1 MSASAFTNKG
11 DSFPRRIVCLSD
23 EASELIYLLGE
34 EDRIVGVSGS
44 STRPPEVRSKPKVS
58 TFRDANFEAI
68 EQLKPDLI
76 VTYSDV
82 QGEISHQAALR
93 GLTVFN
99 FNQRSVSEIF
109 DFISFISRMLGKP
122 DQGNELIAAYRSGLQ
137 RIAKAAES
145 FPHRPSVFFEEWND
159 PLISGIR
166 WVEELVEIAGG
177 EPIFPE
183 LRDRRRAKESVVN
196 SADVISR
203 NPDVIIASWCGMK
216 ANKQAIAS
224 RPGWENVSA
233 VRNGQ
238 IYEIRSSYI
247 LQPGPASLT
256 EGARQLHLILS
267 HVVGCEVSAEI
278 MPSEST
284 DTDLSA

>member
-1 MSASAFTNKG
+1 M
-11 DSFPRRIVCLSD
+11 
-23 EASELIYLLGE
+23 
-34 EDRIVGVSGS
+34 
-44 STRPPEVRSKPKVS
+44 
-58 TFRDANFEAI
+58 
-68 EQLKPDLI
+68 
-76 VTYSDV
+76 
-82 QGEISHQAALR
+82 
-93 GLTVFN
+93 
-99 FNQRSVSEIF
+99 
-109 DFISFISRMLGKP
+109 
-122 DQGNELIAAYRSGLQ
+122 
-137 RIAKAAES
+137 
-145 FPHRPSVFFEEWND
+145 FFEEWKD

-183 LRDRRRAKESVVN
+183 LRDRRRAKERVVE

-216 ANKQAIAS
+216 ANKQEIAS
-224 RPGWENVSA
+224 RPGWENISA
-233 VRNGQ
+233 VRNGH

-267 HVVGCEVSAEI
+267 LVVGCEVAAEI

-284 DTDLSA
+284 DTDLSV